1 MGQGWRQSCKKESS
15 KILGGVAE
23 RYETKRDY
31 AEAKAAQ
38 ADFWHQ
44 NRNVVLSSLDEIL

>member
-1 MGQGWRQSCKKESS
+1 MGQGWRQSCKNESS

-31 AEAKAAQ
+31 AEGYV
-38 ADFWHQ
+38 DSGSGSHTW
-44 NRNVVLSSLDEIL
+44 SSACALET